1 MALFSALL
9 HKVDLNLIWRR
20 WIVKCN
26 ISEFILN
33 KMWKCWEVYDDTYL
47 SYSSVQYFE
56 TVLLTEQCGW

>member
-1 MALFSALL
+1 MALFSVLL

-26 ISEFILN
+26 ISEFILS
-33 KMWKCWEVYDDTYL
+33 KMWKCWEVYDATYL